1 MTDIF
6 DEVDEDLRRDRM
18 AAFWKR
24 WGGLVLAA
32 AAIVVLATAA
42 VTYWKRHQAA
52 QRAEATAVLAQ
63 AVQAAATDPKAAA
76 DRLAGY
82 ATKADG
88 DHARLALLEE
98 AAARAQAGDPVGA
111 AALYDRVAQDGS
123 ADQLTRDG
131 AALRAAT
138 LRFDQIAPADV
149 IKALQPLAAPNAPFS
164 SLARELIALATAKSG
179 DRAQAAKL
187 FDELA
192 KDQATPAG
200 VAQRAR
206 ELAQRYRGEN

>member
-18 AAFWKR
+18 AALWKR
-24 WGGLVLAA
+24 WGGLILG
-32 AAIVVLATAA
+32 AAIVVVLATAA
-42 VTYWKRHQAA
+42 VTFWKRQQAT
-52 QRAEATAVLAQ
+52 QRAESTAALAQ
-63 AVQAAATDPKAAA
+63 AVSTASTDPKATADNLAA
-76 DRLAGY
+76 Y
-82 ATKADG
+82 ATKADSS
-88 DHARLALLEE
+88 HARLALLEE
-98 AAARAQAGDPVGA
+98 AAARVQAGDPVGA
-111 AALYDRVAQDGS
+111 VALYDRVAQDKD
-123 ADQLTRDG
+123 ADQLTRDS

-138 LRFDQIAPADV
+138 LRFDQLPPADV

-192 KDQATPAG
+192 KDQTTPPG

-206 ELAQRYRGEN
+206 EMAQRYRGEN

>member
-6 DEVDEDLRRDRM
+6 DEVDDDLRRDRM
-18 AAFWKR
+18 AALWKR

-32 AAIVVLATAA
+32 AVIVVLATAA
-42 VTYWKRHQAA
+42 LTFWKRSQAA
-52 QRAEATAVLAQ
+52 QRAESTAALAQ
-63 AVQAAATDPKAAA
+63 AVSAGAADPKATADQLAA
-76 DRLAGY
+76 Y
-82 ATKADG
+82 AAKADAS
-88 DHARLALLEE
+88 HARLAVLEE

-111 AALYDRVAQDGS
+111 AALYDRVADDRE
-123 ADQLTRDG
+123 ADQLAREA

-138 LRFDQIAPADV
+138 LRFDQLPPADV

-164 SLARELIALATAKSG
+164 PLARELIALATAKQG

-192 KDQATPAG
+192 QDQATPAG

-206 ELAQRYRGEN
+206 EMAQRYRGEN

>member
-6 DEVDEDLRRDRM
+6 DEVDDDLRRDRM

-32 AAIVVLATAA
+32 AIIVVLATAA
-42 VTYWKRHQAA
+42 LTFWKRSQAA
-52 QRAEATAVLAQ
+52 QRAEATAALAQ
-63 AVQAAATDPKAAA
+63 AVSAGATDPKATADQLAA
-76 DRLAGY
+76 Y
-82 ATKADG
+82 AAKADVS
-88 DHARLALLEE
+88 HARLAVLEE
-98 AAARAQAGDPVGA
+98 AAARAQAGDPVGS
-111 AALYDRVAQDGS
+111 AALYDRVAEDRN
-123 ADQLTRDG
+123 ADQLAREA

-138 LRFDQIAPADV
+138 LRFDQLPPADV

-164 SLARELIALATAKSG
+164 PLARELIALATAKQG

-192 KDQATPAG
+192 QDQATPAG

-206 ELAQRYRGEN
+206 EMAQRYRGEN